1 MSLAQT
7 QRKPPMRLPTVRPVV
22 RPTAKKESTGTAGTA
37 KTATDFAKPIV
48 TTMNRMF
55 PSVDKL
61 CDAPWIKK
69 ITGLGTKKAALLFIA
84 ENSMVYNFFNSMEVK
99 MRENNVFIRKD
110 IEHFFQTKE
119 VLIALSAFKVQVKQ
133 IEAEQK
139 ILKKKQEEEAIVE
152 EARERIEQEAK
163 NRILAEYLQS
173 EALAAKKRGD
183 EKASKEFSAKAM
195 KLMEEHNKQQEALE
209 AKTTESS
216 DSDRESDDREDR
228 GQEDEDYVDNSKDDS
243 KDEEDASET
252 SGSGSSSHRSKSSK
266 RSDKSA
272 SAASKN
278 ASDKNSEDLPE
289 KKTDDKLDINRV
301 IEIINA
307 TNDAGYLLVKHGN
320 KEYKLMNLVLDRV
333 NAKLVLNI
341 EPTVP
346 EKAPVKVSFD

>member
-7 QRKPPMRLPTVRPVV
+7 QQRKPPMRLPTVRPAV
-22 RPTAKKESTGTAGTA
+22 RPAAKKEPTGTVGTA

-216 DSDRESDDREDR
+216 DSDRESDDQEDGDR
-228 GQEDEDYVDNSKDDS
+228 EDEDYVDNSKDHSNDGS
-243 KDEEDASET
+243 ED
-252 SGSGSSSHRSKSSK
+252 GSSSSHHSKSSK
-266 RSDKSA
+266 RSEKSA
-272 SAASKN
+272 SVSTNSKTG
-278 ASDKNSEDLPE
+278 SQEQEGE
-289 KKTDDKLDINRV
+289 KKADDKLDINRV
-301 IEIINA
+301 IDIINA